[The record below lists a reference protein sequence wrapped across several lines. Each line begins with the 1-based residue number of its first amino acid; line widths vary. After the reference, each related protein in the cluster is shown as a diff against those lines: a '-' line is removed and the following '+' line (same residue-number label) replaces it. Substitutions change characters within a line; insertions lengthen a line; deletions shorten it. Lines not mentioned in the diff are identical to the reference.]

1 MIQITMVQNTFKKKT
16 GYKNAYQ
23 LTEIVTKVI
32 DNKQHNLI
40 TNIDTCKWFRQLGG
54 SESVSRSYTC
64 NGYCVTKLISISP
77 DKEIKKV
84 RVFTFKDI

>member
-1 MIQITMVQNTFKKKT
+1 MIQITMVKNTFKKKT

-23 LTEIVTKVI
+23 LTETETKVI
-32 DNKQHNLI
+32 DNKQHNLL
-40 TNIDTCKWFRQLGG
+40 TNIDTCKWFRRLGG

-64 NGYCVTKLISISP
+64 NGYFVTKLISTSP